1 MTLNKT
7 YFFIDRR
14 RNQERRLEKDSCR
27 QLPMDLYHRK
37 RRQSTER
44 RCTHRSLEQ
53 DYYAFIGEPDPEVR
67 H

>member
-1 MTLNKT
+1 MTMNKT

-14 RNQERRLEKDSCR
+14 KNEERRLDRESYR
-27 QLPMDLYHRK
+27 QMPMDLYHRK

-44 RCTHRSLEQ
+44 RDTTRSLEQ
-53 DYYAFIGEPDPEVR
+53 DYYAFIGEPDPELR

>member
-14 RNQERRLEKDSCR
+14 RNQERRGEQDSCR
-27 QLPMDLYHRK
+27 QLPMDLYRRK
-37 RRQSTER
+37 RRHSTER
-44 RCTHRSLEQ
+44 RQPHRTLEQ
-53 DYYAFIGEPDPEVR
+53 DYYAFIGEPDPNTR